1 MRRASAPH
9 TPGPAIMG
17 PVTRGGGTD
26 RKAASVNGWVTSSY
40 CDAGACV
47 EVAGGGG
54 AVVRDKADPGG
65 PVLAFTP
72 AAWQAFTAA
81 LKGLT

>member
-1 MRRASAPH
+1 
-9 TPGPAIMG
+9 
-17 PVTRGGGTD
+17 
-26 RKAASVNGWVTSSY
+26 VTSSY
-40 CDAGACV
+40 CDAGACI